1 MTSEVGSQVSLPF
14 QVCLLEKVKN
24 KKLQDILPD
33 PSSLKLEAR
42 ISNNASTIPSSVT
55 HGEGYNFQLSYKLP
69 SAGSYALEFSIGD
82 DLIHRKPYA
91 VVGVEKAEPAQAKA
105 AEPAAAASSAGGIDE
120 ATRANNKRILRF
132 TIDYPGQGRWLQ
144 VVSGQALNM
153 DIHVR
158 DANDQYKLPKGKLRA
173 VAFPYTGRHG
183 QKPKDNVQI
192 DVPVLPDPVQP
203 GKFQIKWTPA
213 PGKYEF
219 AILYNSQ
226 LIGHKKHF
234 ILKVKN
240 KFPKRSFSLFRKKKD

>member
-1 MTSEVGSQVSLPF
+1 MTSEVGTQVSLPF
-14 QVCLLEKVKN
+14 QVCLIEKYKH
-24 KKLQDILPD
+24 KKLEELIAN
-33 PSSLKLEAR
+33 PSELKLEAR
-42 ISNNASTIPSSVT
+42 ISNAAGAISSSIA
-55 HGEGYNFQLSYKLP
+55 HSEGYVYTLSYKLP
-69 SAGSYALEFSIGD
+69 SAGTFSLEFCVGN

-91 VVGVEKAEPAQAKA
+91 VVGVEKAEPAQSKQPEA
-105 AEPAAAASSAGGIDE
+105 AGTSADD
-120 ATRANNKRILRF
+120 AQRSNNKRILRF